1 MKKFLVVL
9 SVILAA
15 FVNGQDL
22 GDGGRFKVLQDS
34 INKIENEKPSLKQGN
49 DDMLIKPLFTQIFKD
64 TVAFNYILNHPS
76 LNNFYVVSEL
86 PVREKILF
94 KTWFVELQKYGLTD
108 NIEIKQRIQEHI
120 TSLFF
125 YIDGTLVRSIT
136 IYWDQSYNGIDYV
149 NLRHISDQKY

>member
-9 SVILAA
+9 AVAVSSTG
-15 FVNGQDL
+15 FGQDL

-34 INKIENEKPSLKQGN
+34 INKIENEKPSLKQGD
-49 DDMLIKPLFTQIFKD
+49 DDMLIKPLFTKIFKD
-64 TVAFNYILNHPS
+64 TIAFNIILNHPS
-76 LNNFYVVSEL
+76 LNNFYVVSDL

-94 KTWFVELQKYGLTD
+94 KPWFVELQKYGLTD

-120 TSLFF
+120 ISLFF
-125 YIDGTLVRSIT
+125 YQEGNLVRSIT

-149 NLRHISDQKY
+149 NLRHIRDQKY